1 MPNWHKLSSM
11 DLRHLRTF
19 VTVAEQGTVSKAALS
34 LHVAQPALSRQIKD
48 LEVDLGLK
56 LFDRVRRRLVLT
68 AEGERLLTDCRNIL
82 SAVDALGERVQ
93 LLRRPDAGVL
103 RIAATSQVIDSVLS
117 EFLHRYAKRCPDVQI
132 KLREG
137 TGRPLLAMLE
147 HGEIHLTIVG
157 IRAIQAENHPFGIAL
172 LPPVEF
178 LAAFKPSI
186 ELAKTASI
194 DIRRLG
200 AHPLLLLDTSFFFR
214 LTFDAACRIAGFHP
228 NIFLEG
234 RSPHA
239 LLSLAESGHG
249 VAIVPS
255 VQTTQRYR
263 LRIARL
269 TYERK
274 PLREPYAI
282 LWDKRRALPPF
293 AEDFR
298 QSLAAY
304 MREIFP
310 ISRPLSPKGRR
321 RDTLAARPQLN

>member
-1 MPNWHKLSSM
+1 M

-19 VTVAEQGTVSKAALS
+19 VTVAEQGTVSKASLR

-48 LEVDLGLK
+48 FELDLGIR

-68 AEGERLLTDCRNIL
+68 AEGERLLADCRHIL
-82 SAVDALGERVQ
+82 SAVDALAERAQ
-93 LLRRPDAGVL
+93 LLRRPDSGIL
-103 RIAATSQVIDSVLS
+103 RIAATSQVIDSILS
-117 EFLHRYAKRCPDVQI
+117 EFLHRYAKRYPNVQV

-137 TGRPLLAMLE
+137 IGRPLLTMLE
-147 HGEIHLTIVG
+147 HGEIHLTLAG
-157 IRAIQAENHPFGIAL
+157 IRAIQAEQHPFGMLL

-178 LAAFKPSI
+178 LAAFRPSLQ
-186 ELAKTASI
+186 LAKTASI
-194 DIRRLG
+194 DVRRLG

-214 LTFDAACRIAGFHP
+214 LTFDAACRIAAFQP

-234 RSPHA
+234 RNPHA
-239 LLSLAESGHG
+239 LLSLAETGHG

-255 VQTTQRYR
+255 VQATQRYR
-263 LRIARL
+263 LRIVRL

-274 PLREPYAI
+274 PLQEPYAI
-282 LWDKRRALPPF
+282 LWDKRRALPPY
-293 AEDFR
+293 AVDFR

-310 ISRPLSPKGRR
+310 ISRPRTPK
-321 RDTLAARPQLN
+321 RPKT